1 MGDASGDDRNQEA
14 TGGGRTKR
22 ILFVETELIA
32 DQQTNV
38 TQANEII

>member
-1 MGDASGDDRNQEA
+1 MIGIKRRQEEE
-14 TGGGRTKR
+14 GRTKR